1 MKIKPKYEVLAGI
14 KQESY
19 TIKVGET
26 RRTYERWR
34 AFCGTMNGKSIW
46 IKRNTRAACIRAVN
60 DWYAIKK
67 TSGDETVSFT
77 ARQIADAKAAFR
89 VMDEQGVTE
98 SLERIVMDY
107 VKRRGEKSKSITVK
121 DAYGRFY
128 AKYGDQQA
136 AQKEFVRGRVGRF
149 AEKFGDR
156 LVCDIDAQEI
166 REYLDSFEGWSP
178 STWNGHMDYLKT
190 FFCWCAKTA
199 NGYCAVNP
207 IADMERKAVMRQ
219 KPKCATPEDV
229 RRLFD
234 KTMEMDEARR
244 DLMLLRMTLAFFCG
258 MRTAEILRQR
268 FEDIMLDEGTIV
280 VTEAKGEQS
289 GGMGRAFKVPET
301 AMAWL
306 RKVDMAKAK
315 ATKMS
320 ETSYTRWRKILFDD
334 AEVDMPDNAG
344 RHSFVSYHVAMFG
357 NPRLTEGIVGT
368 GDTMRK
374 RHYDARVTH
383 KAAEEYFA
391 ILPKEDSH
399 HNS

>member
-1 MKIKPKYEVLAGI
+1 
-14 KQESY
+14 
-19 TIKVGET
+19 
-26 RRTYERWR
+26 
-34 AFCGTMNGKSIW
+34 
-46 IKRNTRAACIRAVN
+46 
-60 DWYAIKK
+60 
-67 TSGDETVSFT
+67 
-77 ARQIADAKAAFR
+77 
-89 VMDEQGVTE
+89 
-98 SLERIVMDY
+98 
-107 VKRRGEKSKSITVK
+107 
-121 DAYGRFY
+121 
-128 AKYGDQQA
+128 
-136 AQKEFVRGRVGRF
+136 
-149 AEKFGDR
+149 
-156 LVCDIDAQEI
+156 
-166 REYLDSFEGWSP
+166 
-178 STWNGHMDYLKT
+178 
-190 FFCWCAKTA
+190 
-199 NGYCAVNP
+199 
-207 IADMERKAVMRQ
+207 
-219 KPKCATPEDV
+219 
-229 RRLFD
+229 
-234 KTMEMDEARR
+234 
-244 DLMLLRMTLAFFCG
+244 MLLRMTLAFFCG

-289 GGMGRAFKVPET
+289 GGMGRAFKVPDT

-306 RKVDMAKAK
+306 RKVDMEKAK

-334 AEVDMPDNAG
+334 ADVDMPDNAG

>member
-1 MKIKPKYEVLAGI
+1 MKIKPKYQVIDNLWKEVMTKEKGGKAYP
-14 KQESY
+14 Y
-19 TIKVGET
+19 T
-26 RRTYERWR
+26 RWC
-34 AFCGTMNGKSIW
+34 ADCGVSNGKRIR
-46 IKRNTRAACIRAVN
+46 IKRATRPECIRAVN
-60 DWYAIKK
+60 EWYAAQKMC
-67 TSGDETVSFT
+67 GDDDTPLT
-77 ARQIADAKAAFR
+77 PKQIADAKDAFS
-89 VMDEQGVTE
+89 VMKANGLQASLADIVTAYAKN
-98 SLERIVMDY
+98 SSIRA
-107 VKRRGEKSKSITVK
+107 KSVSVA
-121 DAYGRFY
+121 DAYALYY
-128 AKYGDQQA
+128 AKFGKQQV
-136 AQKEFVRGRVGRF
+136 AQKEFVRGRVGKF
-149 AEKFGDR
+149 AERFGGQM
-156 LVCDIDAQEI
+156 VCDVSAQEI
-166 REYLDSFEGWSP
+166 REYLDSFEGWSA
-178 STWNGHMDYLKT
+178 STWNGHMDYIKA
-190 FFCWCAKTA
+190 FFNWCAKRA
-199 NGYCAVNP
+199 NGYCAENP
-207 IADMERKAVMRQ
+207 IVDMERKAVMRR

-229 RRLFD
+229 RRLFA

-289 GGMGRAFKVPET
+289 GGAGRAFKVPDT

-306 RKVDMAKAK
+306 RKVDMEKAK

-344 RHSFVSYHVAMFG
+344 RHSFVSYHVALTG

-391 ILPKEDSH
+391 ILPKGDSH
-399 HNS
+399 QSS